1 MKVAKR
7 YAKALFDCLSPE
19 RYIPMRSLLN
29 SFSEM
34 FLESTDMELA
44 LTSPSYPLLQRE
56 AALSSLADK
65 VSGGDKDFIGLL
77 KLLLRN
83 KRLNM
88 IKEVATSF
96 SLFVDQYQRLINLT
110 IETASPVSD
119 DEKKSALDQIRR
131 SLGSTAEV
139 NWTVDESLLG
149 GARIKLGDVVLD
161 NSIEKALKDVEQ
173 VLRT

>member
-1 MKVAKR
+1 MKIAKR
-7 YAKALFDCLSPE
+7 YARALFDSLSHD

-29 SFSEM
+29 TFSEL
-34 FLESTDMELA
+34 FLESSDMELA
-44 LTSPSYPLLQRE
+44 LTSPSYPLAQRE

-83 KRLNM
+83 KRLNI
-88 IKEVATSF
+88 IKEVSKSF
-96 SLFVDQYQRLINLT
+96 SSLVDQYLRLINLT

-119 DEKKSALDQIRR
+119 AEKKSALDQIRR
-131 SLGSTAEV
+131 SLGGTAEV
-139 NWTVDESLLG
+139 TWTVDETLLG

-161 NSIEKALKDVEQ
+161 NSLEKALKDVEQ